1 MTRASEAILFS
12 DKVYVNL
19 YVENMAKNLGKDLNI
34 ESLILMH
41 DGSLVAFSTTN
52 GVSLNNHTKLERSEI
67 KEQDIEHNIER

>member
-1 MTRASEAILFS
+1 MQLR
-12 DKVYVNL
+12 
-19 YVENMAKNLGKDLNI
+19 LGLLNI